1 MTKII
6 EALKAIIENPDDLS
20 TLPQLIA
27 GVEEME
33 QSEESY
39 QERINKLQQI
49 NKNYLA
55 LIPVPGEEPK
65 EDEPEEEPPLTVQ
78 DGINALNSLMNGGN

>member
-1 MTKII
+1 
-6 EALKAIIENPDDLS
+6 
-20 TLPQLIA
+20 
-27 GVEEME
+27 ME

-65 EDEPEEEPPLTVQ
+65 EEEPEKNHL
-78 DGINALNSLMNGGN
+78 